1 MALPLDKEALRAAN
15 RMTENSEAL
24 SYGDVDDAERNRG
37 ASSPLQHLVDNDCT
51 SEYIHHHRW
60 RETLKDCISGGYT

>member
-24 SYGDVDDAERNRG
+24 SCADVDDTQGNRG
-37 ASSPLQHLVDNDCT
+37 ASSPFQHLVDND
-51 SEYIHHHRW
+51 
-60 RETLKDCISGGYT
+60 